1 MKWTEDNFKQ
11 LVKNSFDMIVLLNEK
26 GVQQYV
32 SHSCEKILGFKPK
45 ELTGIDV
52 IKLMIHPDD
61 KKEVRRAFREVLQ
74 NKAHGGVQ
82 YRHKH
87 KNGHWVY
94 LEAYGTNQTHN
105 PSIGSVILNVRNITE
120 RKKTED
126 QLRESQEHLRRLN
139 ATKDKFFSII
149 AHDLKSPFNSIIGF
163 SNLLLDRVKDTNEP
177 EIFKYASLIR
187 ESSIQS
193 MDLLT
198 NLLKW
203 SQSQTGSIN
212 FDPGYL
218 NLHTMAEKI
227 ISFFIPVANQK
238 KIAIR
243 HEIPENYSL
252 YADYELI
259 HTILR
264 NLISNSI
271 KFTHPQGEVVL
282 EVKKEYDTSKISV
295 SDNGV
300 GIENTVLQRLFRIDK
315 HFSTHGTRNEK
326 GSGLGLLLCKDFV
339 EMHKG
344 KIQCKS
350 KPGKGSIFF
359 FTIPH
364 SLSSSINE

>member
-32 SHSCEKILGFKPK
+32 SHSCEKILGYKPS

-52 IKLMIHPDD
+52 IENMIYPDD
-61 KKEVRRAFREVLQ
+61 QEKVRQAFREVIQ

-87 KNGHWVY
+87 KNGDWVY
-94 LEAYGTNQTHN
+94 LEAFGTNQTDN

-126 QLRESQEHLRRLN
+126 QLRESQEHLQRLN

-163 SNLLLDRVKDTNEP
+163 SNLLLDRVKDTRDT
-177 EIFKYASLIR
+177 EIFEYASLIK

-203 SQSQTGSIN
+203 SQSQTGNIN
-212 FDPGYL
+212 FEPGCL
-218 NLHTMAEKI
+218 NLNEMAEKI
-227 ISFFIPVANQK
+227 MAFFSPLANQK
-238 KIAIR
+238 SITLKHKIPDSF
-243 HEIPENYSL
+243 EI
-252 YADYELI
+252 YADYDLL

-271 KFTHPQGEVVL
+271 KFTHPKGKIVL
-282 EVKKEYDTSKISV
+282 NVQKKQFYTEISV

-300 GIENTVLQRLFRIDK
+300 GMNQKTIERLFRIDRQ
-315 HFSTHGTRNEK
+315 FSTRGTKDEP
-326 GSGLGLLLCKDFV
+326 GSGLGLVLCKDFV
-339 EMHKG
+339 DMHKG
-344 KIQCKS
+344 NIWCES
-350 KPGKGSIFF
+350 AAGKGSAFY
-359 FTIPH
+359 FTIPGK
-364 SLSSSINE
+364 S